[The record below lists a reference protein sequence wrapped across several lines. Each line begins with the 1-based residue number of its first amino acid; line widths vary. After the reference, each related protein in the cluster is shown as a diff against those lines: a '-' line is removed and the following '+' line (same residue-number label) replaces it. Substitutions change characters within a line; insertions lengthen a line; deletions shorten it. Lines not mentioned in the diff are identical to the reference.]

1 MGLNENLREQREKQK
16 KAIPSK
22 VFYNH
27 FFALNYHIISD
38 SNKYNLKTIPFYN
51 SLKLRNENFNIDTIR
66 KLLWNSWSTEFA
78 FNLGNQINNA
88 EYYKFALHWN
98 FPQAYY
104 SVYLTMTAFHET
116 QGIANEQHEKSI
128 KLFGNSVK
136 DNHYPAA
143 LGFHVLGHYEAF
155 QFKGL
160 STFNKFPKDCTGLS
174 RIASLDEAQTQIAMF
189 LKSTRI
195 KNAEHK
201 REKLADAK
209 DKKFINNKG
218 EFRKKF
224 SKEHWD
230 IVYQTIPVTT
240 LLNLLY
246 RLRIKANYHDVE
258 SFIHADINFKIFHES
273 LGGIIDYINFVH
285 EAYIVKVIG
294 NKEYENILNK
304 FPNKLNRE
312 TALKRYNDF
321 IK

>member
-1 MGLNENLREQREKQK
+1 MGLIEILREQRDKER

-22 VFYNH
+22 VFFNH
-27 FFALNYHIISD
+27 FFAINYHIISD
-38 SNKYNLKTIPFYN
+38 SNKYKLKTIPFYN
-51 SLKLRNENFNIDTIR
+51 ALKLRNENFNLDTIR

-78 FNLGNQINNA
+78 FNLGNQVNSDD
-88 EYYKFALHWN
+88 YYKFALHWN

-136 DNHYPAA
+136 DNHYPVA
-143 LGFHVLGHYEAF
+143 LGFHATGLYEAF

-160 STFNKFPKDCTGLS
+160 STFKKFPKDCSGLS
-174 RIASLDEAQTQIAMF
+174 RIDSLDEAQTQITMF

-201 REKLADAK
+201 REKLAEAK
-209 DKKFINNKG
+209 DKKFLNNKG

-240 LLNLLY
+240 LLNLMY

-258 SFIHADINFKIFHES
+258 TFINADIDFKTFHLCLGNIINYLNFI
-273 LGGIIDYINFVH
+273 H
-285 EAYIVKVIG
+285 EAYIVKAMG
-294 NKEYENILNK
+294 SALYEDILFK
-304 FPNKLNRE
+304 FPNHLNKE
-312 TALKRYNDF
+312 TAVKRYNAH